1 MGNESSRPEH
11 PEGRSRSLSPLPR
24 DDQLLPDDD
33 DSLPPPPS
41 TMPAS
46 LVTADGGS
54 APPGAPGSLAWHR
67 RRRRARG
74 VSPELRLSSSSSNFS
89 EDQHPI
95 DSQPLGFTDQPP
107 SSREFSQA
115 ETQPA
120 RSKSKHSRRSYLEKN
135 KKAELEEAAE
145 AAHNEALVAE
155 AVKQESR
162 KRKRRS
168 VAPSPFIRQNEGQAA
183 SDFVSADGLADMAL
197 TQSPPPKR
205 ARLNKKDEVKKKVDT
220 KNPGE
225 KEATSVN
232 GSSISDTDD
241 EPPPSPQLR
250 DKRFRR
256 KSDPKARNEPK
267 LGRSPN
273 VEPDNGPGTSDELIE
288 ELAADRTNG
297 LSRLDDNGMRN
308 ESGDDTTRGT
318 RPQSPLLEEH
328 ITDEEVTRRPSRSD
342 HGSQRSHFDSGHAES
357 DTQNRFLKKSGLD
370 LMIPNGSP
378 HLKGDDQFAANGQT
392 SQDGDDNMSAVSESQ
407 GLLATSSTP
416 VSPTYLAVGDRKLSS
431 RTVENSPGQHKSDRA
446 LTPTEPLDKSPGPRS
461 SAKRKTKVPFFS
473 RQEENG
479 QLATDLPHDD
489 VGSQPVPRRCSGVQ
503 SPVSGEAGRSAS
515 ARKSKSNKPKRR
527 VVAGTAVT
535 ADEPDAQV
543 NREES
548 QYSSGPLTRSEVNQ
562 IIRAVERFREDE
574 DLTQEELNQIIHDN
588 PQKSTRPIHRQF
600 WASIQDACPSRPRRR
615 LIEWCRQRFNNWAGR
630 GTWTR
635 EQDDELADLVAKHGK
650 KWSFIAGLINR
661 YQKDVRDRWRNYLV
675 CRDTVRTD
683 AWSDSEEERFRELV
697 QRSIEKIRE
706 GLGKDNSKSAEA
718 LLNWLDI
725 SEAMGHTRSRLQ
737 CMEKWKRIRASEP
750 LPDRVPTVLP
760 PGNSWRLEKARADL
774 RKITT
779 YDKYRL
785 TCAIRDSGV
794 KTDAKINWKQ
804 IVDGTFQGVFE
815 RQAIVVTWG
824 RLRKAVPDWESK
836 TVRDCAR
843 HLIEMYESEGDFG
856 IHGLAGAADDSAT
869 IPTDKRRRKGN
880 KVTRP
885 TITNKITPSVQSATA
900 GAQSNEVDVTSPV
913 ANKENLPTLRESRSK
928 HGKQKSKKARE
939 ISPDLY
945 EEPADGDIKME
956 GSALAG
962 SHANPSAGNGPSQTE
977 SVLNPELDAEQ
988 PQSSPSVEAEAARSR
1003 RRERRGSTAEI
1014 QSANGKDKEAQTPA
1028 SKVRSSKILKRQRHE
1043 PLSNGNTKGLKSSR
1057 WKTLS
1062 SSEVDGIIPAS
1073 ADEGRALKSNGKSW
1087 SVVSSDM
1094 DDMEDIPATLPVSG

>member
-24 DDQLLPDDD
+24 DDQLLPDDA
-33 DSLPPPPS
+33 DSLPLPPS

-46 LVTADGGS
+46 IVAADGGS

-67 RRRRARG
+67 RRRRARD
-74 VSPELRLSSSSSNFS
+74 VSPESSLSSSSSNFS
-89 EDQHPI
+89 ENQHPI
-95 DSQPLGFTDQPP
+95 NSQPLGSTDHPP
-107 SSREFSQA
+107 SSGEFLQA
-115 ETQPA
+115 EIQPA
-120 RSKSKHSRRSYLEKN
+120 QSKSKNSRRSYLEKK
-135 KKAELEEAAE
+135 KKAELEEVAE

-155 AVKQESR
+155 AMKQESR
-162 KRKRRS
+162 K
-168 VAPSPFIRQNEGQAA
+168 QG
-183 SDFVSADGLADMAL
+183 
-197 TQSPPPKR
+197 
-205 ARLNKKDEVKKKVDT
+205 
-220 KNPGE
+220 
-225 KEATSVN
+225 TSVD

-241 EPPPSPQLR
+241 EPWSSPQLR
-250 DKRFRR
+250 DKRTQRR
-256 KSDPKARNEPK
+256 SDPEAQNEPK
-267 LGRSPN
+267 LSRSSN
-273 VEPDNGPGTSDELIE
+273 VELDSEPGTSDELIE
-288 ELAADRTNG
+288 ELAANRTHG
-297 LSRLDDNGMRN
+297 LSRVDDNGMGN
-308 ESGDDTTRGT
+308 ESGDDITRGT
-318 RPQSPLLEEH
+318 RSQSSLLEEH
-328 ITDEEVTRRPSRSD
+328 ITNEEVTRRPSTASD
-342 HGSQRSHFDSGHAES
+342 HGSQRSHFDFGHAES
-357 DTQNRFLKKSGLD
+357 DTHNRSLKTSGPD
-370 LMIPNGSP
+370 LMIPNGSS
-378 HLKGDDQFAANGQT
+378 HLEGDDQFAANGQT
-392 SQDGDDNMSAVSESQ
+392 SQNSDDNMSAVSESQ

-416 VSPTYLAVGDRKLSS
+416 VSPTYLAVSDRKLGN
-431 RTVENSPGQHKSDRA
+431 RTVENSPRQHESDRA

-479 QLATDLPHDD
+479 QLAAGLPHDD
-489 VGSQPVPRRCSGVQ
+489 VDSQPVPRRCSGVQ
-503 SPVSGEAGRSAS
+503 SPVSGEAGRSAN

-527 VVAGTAVT
+527 PVAGTAVT
-535 ADEPDAQV
+535 ADDPDARV

-548 QYSSGPLTRSEVNQ
+548 QYNSGPLTRSEVNQ

-574 DLTQEELNQIIHDN
+574 GLTQEELNQIIHDN
-588 PQKSTRPIHRQF
+588 PQKSARPIHRQF
-600 WASIQDACPSRPRRR
+600 WASIQDACPSRPRRK

-683 AWSDSEEERFRELV
+683 AWSDDEEERFRELV
-697 QRSIEKIRE
+697 QNSIEKIRE
-706 GLGKDNSKSAEA
+706 GLGKDSSKSAEA
-718 LLNWLDI
+718 LVNWLDI
-725 SEAMGHTRSRLQ
+725 SEAMGYTRSRLQ

-824 RLRKAVPDWESK
+824 RLRKAVPDWELK

-856 IHGLAGAADDSAT
+856 IHGLAGAAEDSAT
-869 IPTDKRRRKGN
+869 VATDKRRRRGN

-885 TITNKITPSVQSATA
+885 TITDKITPSLESATA
-900 GAQSNEVDVTSPV
+900 GAQSNEDDVMSPL
-913 ANKENLPTLRESRSK
+913 ANKENLSTLRESRSK
-928 HGKQKSKKARE
+928 HGKRKSKKSRD
-939 ISPDLY
+939 ISPDLS
-945 EEPADGDIKME
+945 EEHADGDMKME
-956 GSALAG
+956 DSAFADL
-962 SHANPSAGNGPSQTE
+962 HANPSVGNGPKQTE
-977 SVLNPELDAEQ
+977 SVLNPELDDEQ

-1003 RRERRGSTAEI
+1003 RPERRGSTAEI

-1028 SKVRSSKILKRQRHE
+1028 SEVRGSKLLKRQRHE
-1043 PLSNGNTKGLKSSR
+1043 PLSNGNTKSFKNSR
-1057 WKTLS
+1057 RKTLS
-1062 SSEVDGIIPAS
+1062 SSEVDGNIPAS
-1073 ADEGRALKSNGKSW
+1073 ADEGRVPKSNGKSW

-1094 DDMEDIPATLPVSG
+1094 DDMEDIPATLPVSS